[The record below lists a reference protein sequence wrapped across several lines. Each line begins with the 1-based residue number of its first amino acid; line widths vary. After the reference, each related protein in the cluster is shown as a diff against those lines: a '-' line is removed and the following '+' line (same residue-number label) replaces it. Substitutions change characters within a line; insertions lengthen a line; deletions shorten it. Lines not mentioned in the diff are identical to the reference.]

1 MSMMI
6 GWIMFLCIVPTLL
19 ICFVQIYPKKWKDKK
34 LIFGVKNRKEF
45 KEGNEAEEV
54 DGIVK
59 KYRGYAQ
66 TIVVA
71 GCVIAVSLLL
81 LHGITLQITL
91 WTAFILFAILA
102 INIPYIFGNKE
113 MKSLKRRMGL
123 ISKANVSYTD
133 LSNAGAV
140 HALQPVQI
148 WIPTLCSLALV
159 VVALLLDLK
168 VITIGTNTTAGTF
181 QMTLCMGIY
190 GVCNLLYLVMAYA
203 FDGMKNEVISA
214 DSSVNA
220 NYNRAKKKNM
230 ADMLVWYAWGM
241 FVLMACLLLSFVL
254 IDSDLLFMIAIGI
267 FMVLV
272 MFTAA
277 LFVARE
283 KKIEARYG
291 KEMTLLSDDDDL
303 WIAGSIYYNP
313 RDKRL
318 TVEKRVGV
326 GATINAAHPVGK
338 VLFAVIVLS
347 LVFTVLCLVWM
358 GMVEATP
365 IRLRAEEDK
374 LVCHQLRDDYVIP
387 YAEIESVEWG
397 EDITEHSL
405 KRVAGVGME
414 QLLKGSFSI
423 DGKSGC
429 KVFLVPQEK
438 VFIKITALDGT
449 AYYVSGAGAAETRE
463 AYEMLTNALYTP
475 K

>member
-1 MSMMI
+1 MSMMM

-71 GCVIAVSLLL
+71 GCVIAVILLL
-81 LHGITLQITL
+81 LQGITLQITL
-91 WTAFILFAILA
+91 WTAFALFAILA

-123 ISKANVSYTD
+123 NSESNISYTD

-148 WIPTLCSLALV
+148 WIPMVCSLALV
-159 VVALLLDLK
+159 IVALLLDLK
-168 VITIGTNTTAGTF
+168 VIGIGANSTAGTF
-181 QMTLCMGIY
+181 QMTMCMGIY
-190 GVCNLLYLVMAYA
+190 GACNLLYLVMAYV
-203 FDGMKNEVISA
+203 FDGMKNEVISE

-230 ADMLVWYAWGM
+230 ANMLVWYAWGM
-241 FVLMACLLLSFVL
+241 FAMMACLLLTFVL
-254 IDSDLLFMIAIGI
+254 VDSDLLLMIAIGL

-272 MFTAA
+272 MFAAA
-277 LFVARE
+277 LFVARD

-313 RDKRL
+313 KDSRL

-326 GATINAAHPVGK
+326 GATINVAHPAGK
-338 VLFAVIVLS
+338 VLLAVIALS
-347 LVFTVLCLVWM
+347 VVFTILCLVWM
-358 GMVEATP
+358 GMVEGTP
-365 IRLRAEEDK
+365 IRLRADADK
-374 LVCHQLRDDYVIP
+374 IVCHQLKDDYVIP
-387 YAEIESVEWG
+387 YTEIQSVEWG

-414 QLLKGSFSI
+414 QLLKGDFSV
-423 DGKSGC
+423 DGQNGC
-429 KVFLVPQEK
+429 KVFLAPPEK
-438 VFIKITALDGT
+438 TFIRITTVNGRI
-449 AYYVSGAGAAETRE
+449 YYVSGATAEET
-463 AYEMLTNALYTP
+463 AGVYDALQ
-475 K
+475 KAGL